1 MSRIVEATQRVPASL
16 AGARLD
22 QAAAALFSDYSRE
35 RLKAWINAGELTV
48 DGAKV
53 KPKAKLHGH
62 EVLTLNATIEE
73 DTRFEPQD
81 IALDI
86 VYEDDDVIVINKAA
100 GMVVHPAAGNPDG
113 TWLNALLHHHPTLAE
128 VPRAGI
134 VHRLDKDTTGL
145 MMVAK
150 TLPAQTVLVEQ
161 LQARTV
167 SRQYDAVVIGKP
179 VAGSTIDAPIGR
191 HPKDR
196 KRQAVTASGK
206 PAVTHFRVVERFRAH
221 THVRCQLETG
231 RTHQIRV
238 HMAHARY
245 PLIGDPLY
253 SGRAK
258 LPPGAAGPLKE
269 ILREFPRQALHA
281 RKLSFVHPVSGE
293 TLTFQADLPDDLLM
307 LLDYLRDDSETM
319 R

>member
-1 MSRIVEATQRVPASL
+1 MSW
-16 AGARLD
+16 
-22 QAAAALFSDYSRE
+22 LF
-35 RLKAWINAGELTV
+35 K
-48 DGAKV
+48 
-53 KPKAKLHGH
+53 
-62 EVLTLNATIEE
+62 
-73 DTRFEPQD
+73 
-81 IALDI
+81 
-86 VYEDDDVIVINKAA
+86 
-100 GMVVHPAAGNPDG
+100 
-113 TWLNALLHHHPTLAE
+113 
-128 VPRAGI
+128 
-134 VHRLDKDTTGL
+134 
-145 MMVAK
+145 
-150 TLPAQTVLVEQ
+150 
-161 LQARTV
+161 
-167 SRQYDAVVIGKP
+167 
-179 VAGSTIDAPIGR
+179 
-191 HPKDR
+191 
-196 KRQAVTASGK
+196 
-206 PAVTHFRVVERFRAH
+206 ERFRAH

-307 LLDYLRDDSETM
+307 LLDYLREDSETM

>member
-1 MSRIVEATQRVPASL
+1 MSRTIEASLRVPASL
-16 AGARLD
+16 AGTRLD
-22 QAAAALFSDYSRE
+22 QAAAELFNDYSRE
-35 RLKAWINAGELTV
+35 RLKTWINAGELTV
-48 DGAKV
+48 DGQKV
-53 KPKAKLHGH
+53 KPKTRLHG
-62 EVLTLNATIEE
+62 EEMLSLKAVLEE
-73 DTRFEPQD
+73 EGRFEAQD
-81 IALDI
+81 IPLDI
-86 VYEDDDVIVINKAA
+86 VFEDDDVIVVNKPA

-113 TWLNALLHHHPTLAE
+113 TLLNALLHHEPTLAQ

-150 TLPAQTVLVEQ
+150 TLPAQANLVQQ

-167 SRQYDAVVIGKP
+167 SRQYDAIVIGTP
-179 VAGSTIDAPIGR
+179 VSGATVDAPIGR

-196 KRQAVTASGK
+196 KRQAVNASGK
-206 PAVTHFRVVERFRAH
+206 PAVTHYRVVERFRAH

-253 SGRAK
+253 GGRPK
-258 LPPGAAGPLKE
+258 LPPGAADSLKE

-281 RKLSFVHPVSGE
+281 RKLSFVHPRSGE
-293 TLTFQADLPDDLLM
+293 SMSFRAALPDDLLM
-307 LLDYLRDDSETM
+307 LLDYLREDHATM